1 MCPCSFSCVY
11 TVFRR
16 NKVFDVIYLI
26 YFQTCYQSVL
36 VSYGMHSFHTSE
48 NNYVYICYIE
58 KQIYNNLQ
66 KTHKKTLYRDCIS
79 LYISKAVKNFFL
91 KLAYKCIYFLDF
103 YPATRMW
110 TENPVTIKRNAVIL
124 TITCVYSSCRYV

>member
-1 MCPCSFSCVY
+1 MVIQCKYVPLLFLMCVHCLQEKQSFW
-11 TVFRR
+11 R
-16 NKVFDVIYLI
+16 NLFNIFLDLLSI
-26 YFQTCYQSVL
+26 SVL

-79 LYISKAVKNFFL
+79 LYISKAVKFF
-91 KLAYKCIYFLDF
+91 F
-103 YPATRMW
+103 
-110 TENPVTIKRNAVIL
+110 
-124 TITCVYSSCRYV
+124 

>member
-1 MCPCSFSCVY
+1 MLY
-11 TVFRR
+11 R
-16 NKVFDVIYLI
+16 
-26 YFQTCYQSVL
+26 
-36 VSYGMHSFHTSE
+36 E
-48 NNYVYICYIE
+48 A
-58 KQIYNNLQ
+58 NLQ
-66 KTHKKTLYRDCIS
+66 QPTKNTQKKTLYRDCIS
-79 LYISKAVKNFFL
+79 LYISKAVKKFFL